1 MKNLTSEQIKK
12 IKKLVG
18 YKGRKPVGAADF
30 RPGMRVNSYWDSGC
44 RDYWFLINVRTFACR
59 EIPQN
64 GTPFDKLDLTC
75 DALGP
80 DEVLVLSPVFRGR
93 DGRLTIFS

>member
-30 RPGMRVNSYWDSGC
+30 RPRRVNSYWDSGC
-44 RDYWFLINVRTFACR
+44 RDYWFLVNVRTFACR

-75 DALGP
+75 DSLGP
-80 DEVLVLSPVFRGR
+80 DEVLVLSPVYRGR
-93 DGRLTIFS
+93 AGRLTIFS

>member
-1 MKNLTSEQIKK
+1 MKHLTSEQIKK
-12 IKKLVG
+12 IKQIVG
-18 YKGRKPVGAADF
+18 YKGRKPLGTRDF
-30 RPGMRVNSYWDSGC
+30 MPGMRVNSYWDSGS
-44 RDYWFLINVRTFACR
+44 RDYWFIVNIRTFANKA
-59 EIPQN
+59 IPQN

-80 DEVLVLSPVFRGR
+80 DEVLVLKPIYGGR